1 MLKWSVFSKRYLSV
15 GLRENQTK
23 CFSVFVCLEGLQI
36 ILDHRLFWEITLFG
50 RCFWKCNKLLSNTE
64 RRKGTD
70 KKIAY
75 LKFILW
81 FHLKFLELLL
91 NTTLFPKISETYSE
105 SRQTVINYFCTTL
118 NAFARSWTRL
128 WIWLV
133 SCKTDIEKLLESV
146 RDVAKTPTN
155 ICKTSVLRKPRTPN
169 FPKKEHFSPPDK
181 NTHVCVS
188 GGKKCS
194 FFGKFGVLYFLETP
208 VLRFAL
214 LLYYRRT
221 LPKRYF

>member
-1 MLKWSVFSKRYLSV
+1 MLFSFCLSKFL
-15 GLRENQTK
+15 G
-23 CFSVFVCLEGLQI
+23 GLQI

-91 NTTLFPKISETYSE
+91 NKTLFLKISETYSE
-105 SRQTVINYFCTTL
+105 PRQTVINYFCNTL
-118 NAFARSWTRL
+118 DVFAGSWTRL